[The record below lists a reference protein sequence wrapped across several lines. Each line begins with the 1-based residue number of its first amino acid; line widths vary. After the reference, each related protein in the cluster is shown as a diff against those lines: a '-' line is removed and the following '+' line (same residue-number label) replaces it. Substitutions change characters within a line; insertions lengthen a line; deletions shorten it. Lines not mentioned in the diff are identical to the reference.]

1 MGRQGGLAFSD
12 PDSKDPR
19 TDRRRYEMNK
29 RVFYVCAVAVA
40 ALLCNDLNAQQSGG
54 RQGNQNNRRQVRP
67 GQNAQAGQ
75 NQNGQP
81 QARGNRGMD
90 ATEVA
95 ALMMQNYDAD
105 GNGSLDEQELVAA
118 LTALEQTMRQRQQRQ
133 GQAQGQRQQRG
144 QGGPPGQG
152 AQQQASGQRQL
163 QGGGQRAQRG
173 GRGGGGRRQGR

>member
-1 MGRQGGLAFSD
+1 
-12 PDSKDPR
+12 
-19 TDRRRYEMNK
+19 MNK
-29 RVFYVCAVAVA
+29 RVFYVCAVAVV
-40 ALLCNDLNAQQSGG
+40 ALLCSDLNAQQNGG
-54 RQGNQNNRRQVRP
+54 RQGNQNNRRQIRP

-75 NQNGQP
+75 NQNGQQ

-133 GQAQGQRQQRG
+133 GQGQAQGQRQQRG